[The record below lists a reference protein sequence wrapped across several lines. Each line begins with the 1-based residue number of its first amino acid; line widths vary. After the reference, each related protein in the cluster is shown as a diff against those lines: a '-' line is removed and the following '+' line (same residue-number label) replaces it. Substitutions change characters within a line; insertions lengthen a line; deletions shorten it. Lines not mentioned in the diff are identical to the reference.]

1 MVDEATR
8 VIKELDVVV
17 IARDVPE
24 HGLIS
29 GDVGTVVHC
38 YGDGE
43 AYEVEVVAANGHT
56 VALLTLPSA
65 SVRLKQ
71 GWEISHVREHA
82 PVNEGEEVGGY
93 YPPDKKN
100 DESKSL
106 KSRHRPVSLNGDA

>member
-1 MVDEATR
+1 MVKEATR

-17 IARDVPE
+17 ITQDVPE

-38 YGDGE
+38 YNGGE

-93 YPPDKKN
+93 YPPMRKEK
-100 DESKSL
+100 EAPRI
-106 KSRHRPVSLNGDA
+106 SRNG

>member
-17 IARDVPE
+17 ITQDVPE

-38 YGDGE
+38 YGDDE

-82 PVNEGEEVGGY
+82 PVNEGEEIGGY
-93 YPPDKKN
+93 YPSMRKKK
-100 DESKSL
+100 EAPRI
-106 KSRHRPVSLNGDA
+106 SRNG

>member
-17 IARDVPE
+17 ITQDVPE

-38 YGDGE
+38 YKDNE

-56 VALLTLPSA
+56 VALLTLHSS

-71 GWEISHVREHA
+71 GWEISHVREHG
-82 PVNEGEEVGGY
+82 PVPEGEEVGGY
-93 YPPDKKN
+93 YPPREKN
-100 DESKSL
+100 G
-106 KSRHRPVSLNGDA
+106 KSRR